1 MIAGGGGSSVARS
14 ATGAANHIVTS
25 GRQSG
30 RGTGSGVSGMV
41 DREKVNKGLETCTG
55 DKDCTECPYED
66 DENNL
71 CDALMMADALALLK
85 EQEAHV
91 MSREEMIEAGKN
103 HDAIYVEDG
112 TGRCFWGLAVEGIE
126 PPKDKPY
133 NYPGGVLFNAINADE
148 DMWDGDF
155 YLMCDAEAKPRPMG
169 WRAWNKKP
177 TDEQRKAVKWNG

>member
-1 MIAGGGGSSVARS
+1 MEKFEEWARDFKAYVDELYLAGDDYGG
-14 ATGAANHIVTS
+14 I
-25 GRQSG
+25 
-30 RGTGSGVSGMV
+30 
-41 DREKVNKGLETCTG
+41 
-55 DKDCTECPYED
+55 
-66 DENNL
+66 
-71 CDALMMADALALLK
+71 MAYIDDALALLK

-112 TGRCFWGLAVEGIE
+112 AGRCFWGLAVEGIE

-155 YLMCDAEAKPRPMG
+155 YLMCDAEVKPHPMG

-177 TDEQRKAVKWNG
+177 TDERRKTVKWDES